1 MYKIPI
7 ANPSIDKREAKAA
20 YFEERGKDLQKF

>member
-7 ANPSIDKREAKAA
+7 ANPSIDKREAKSA
-20 YFEERGKDLQKF
+20 YKVIKKGWIRM